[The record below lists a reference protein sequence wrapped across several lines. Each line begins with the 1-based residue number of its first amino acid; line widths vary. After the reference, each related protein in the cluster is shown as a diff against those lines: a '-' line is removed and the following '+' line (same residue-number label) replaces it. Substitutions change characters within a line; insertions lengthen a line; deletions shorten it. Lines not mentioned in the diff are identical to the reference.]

1 MKTRLAI
8 ISTHPIQ
15 YYAPVFKL
23 LSEHITVKVFYTWG
37 EEVLKQKYD
46 PGFNKVIEWD
56 IPLLNGYDYLF
67 SKNIAE
73 DPGSHHKNGII
84 NPHII
89 SEITDF
95 NPTSILIYGYN
106 YHSHLQIIKHF
117 YKKVPLYFRGDS
129 TLLDNESLLK
139 KILKKIYLQWTYHH
153 FNTIFYVGEANKA
166 YFKNYGVKEDQLI
179 FAPHAIDNE
188 RFCKPTNSE
197 LIRQQLGATD
207 KDMVI
212 LFAGKFE
219 DKKNPMLLL
228 QAFIELNHPN
238 AYLLFV
244 GNGNLEPELKRLAE
258 SSNNTSR
265 IFFEGFKNQ
274 SQLPAYYQACDIF
287 CLPSKGPGETWGL
300 AINEAMAAGKAIL
313 ASDKVGCTRNLV
325 FNHQNG
331 LTFTSNN
338 LKELSQFLSSLLD
351 KKKLIK
357 MGLLSKEIINNY
369 TFEKQVKSIIENIK

>member
-23 LSEHITVKVFYTWG
+23 LSEHITLKVFYTWG

-129 TLLDNESLLK
+129 TLLDNESFLK
-139 KILKKIYLQWTYHH
+139 KILKKIYLQWIYHH

-179 FAPHAIDNE
+179 FSPHAIDNE

-265 IFFEGFKNQ
+265 IFFEDFKNQ

-331 LTFTSNN
+331 MTFTSNN

-357 MGLLSKEIINNY
+357 MGVLSKEIINNY
-369 TFEKQVKSIIENIK
+369 TFELQVKSMIAHIQ